1 MTKLSEILETGVL
14 VAEEI
19 GYMHVTRKT
28 IVDAMDNVISE
39 STVQY
44 YAGKRIGKLRDQIV
58 NEAVLSNNLIVM
70 SQAWIMGDLQLSELS
85 DTSRESLKMYITD
98 RLRE

>member
-44 YAGKRIGKLRDQIV
+44 YAGKRIGKLRTNCQ
-58 NEAVLSNNLIVM
+58 
-70 SQAWIMGDLQLSELS
+70 
-85 DTSRESLKMYITD
+85 
-98 RLRE
+98 